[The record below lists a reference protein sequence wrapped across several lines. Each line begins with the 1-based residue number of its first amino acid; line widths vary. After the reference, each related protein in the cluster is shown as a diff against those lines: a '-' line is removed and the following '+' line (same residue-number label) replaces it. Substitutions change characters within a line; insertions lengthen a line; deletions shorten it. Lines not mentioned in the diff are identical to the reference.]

1 VNNIKMESCGSM
13 NDIKMVGCANVNEC
27 SYSD

>member
-1 VNNIKMESCGSM
+1 VNTIKMERCESM
-13 NDIKMVGCANVNEC
+13 NDIKMVGCAKVNEC